1 MTYSSSHNFVFVHIS
16 KTGGQS
22 IRQVLLPYR
31 EMGKKTM
38 MARLMSKFPVR
49 RDPAEVYYPPH
60 VSARWLRC
68 RIGAELYDKAFSFAI
83 VRNPFDRM
91 VSSYEYIRLSPT
103 HHAHHAAN
111 RMSFKEFLKYQKR
124 RNLSYFR
131 PQLYYVS
138 DSSGKI
144 IVNKIYRFEEFG
156 GILDDVCSRIGIPN
170 PGSVPH
176 KNSSK
181 RASLESYYDDET
193 IDMIRRNFRADLEIF
208 GYDFPG

>member
-22 IRQVLLPYR
+22 FRQVLLPYR

-38 MARLMSKFPVR
+38 MARLVSKFPVR
-49 RDPAEVYYPPH
+49 RDPAELYYPPH

-68 RIGAELYDKAFSFAI
+68 RIGADLYDKAFSFAI

-111 RMSFKEFLKYQKR
+111 RMTFKEFLKYQKR

-144 IVNKIYRFEEFG
+144 IVSKIYKFEEFD
-156 GILDDVCSRIGIPN
+156 GILDDVCGLIQLEQKISAGKI
-170 PGSVPH
+170 VA
-176 KNSSK
+176 KNLQVSPEVFTNHINSFPIIITFQA
-181 RASLESYYDDET
+181 RALT
-193 IDMIRRNFRADLEIF
+193 
-208 GYDFPG
+208 